1 MTYALKVD
9 ELDKSFGH
17 VAVLRSVAFAIE
29 AGSTTAIVGP
39 SGCGKTTLLR
49 LIAGFDKPDAGTI
62 ALTGKIVAGADWT
75 PAHRRSVGYVA
86 QDGALFPHATVGA
99 NIGFGLPRRARTV
112 SKITELLEM
121 VSLDSSYASR
131 RPDQLSGG
139 QQQRVALARAL
150 AREPELMLLDEPF
163 SALDAG
169 LRAHTRRIVAD
180 VLAKAA
186 ITTILVTHDQPEA
199 LSFADQVAV
208 MNSGSLAQIGTPR
221 EIYSRPV
228 DVATAE
234 FIGDA
239 VVLTAHIENGRARCA
254 LGEVD
259 VAPSS
264 NAIAGAARIMLRPE
278 QIEVATDG
286 AGVSGAVAD
295 VEYFGSEMLL
305 GVRLDTVDTVVSERV
320 TVRRFGST
328 ALTPGD
334 RVTIRVLGEAVAYD
348 L

>member
-1 MTYALKVD
+1 MTYALEV
-9 ELDKSFGH
+9 EGVDKSFGAATILH
-17 VAVLRSVAFAIE
+17 QVTLVAE

-49 LIAGFDKPDAGTI
+49 LIAGFEKPDAGTI
-62 ALTGKIVAGADWT
+62 ALAGRIVAGGGWT

-99 NIGFGLPRRARTV
+99 NVGFGLPRRARTA
-112 SKITELLEM
+112 SRIAELLEM
-121 VSLDSSYASR
+121 VSLDASYAAR

-169 LRAHTRRIVAD
+169 LRANTRRIVAD
-180 VLAKAA
+180 VLAKAG

-199 LSFADQVAV
+199 LSFADRVAV
-208 MNSGSLAQIGTPR
+208 MSAGRLAQIGTPR
-221 EIYSRPV
+221 EIYATPI
-228 DVATAE
+228 DVPTAQ

-239 VVLTAHIENGRARCA
+239 VVLPAHITGGRARCA
-254 LGEVD
+254 LGD
-259 VAPSS
+259 VTVTS
-264 NAIAGAARIMLRPE
+264 NGVHGDARVMLRPE
-278 QIEVATDG
+278 QIELTSDG
-286 AGVSGAVAD
+286 VGVSGTVVD
-295 VEYFGSEMLL
+295 IEYLGSEMLL
-305 GVRLDTVDTVVSERV
+305 GIRLDAASGAVPERV
-320 TVRRFGST
+320 TVRRFGAT

-334 RVTIRVLGEAVAYD
+334 RVGIRVLGHAVAYPG
-348 L
+348 

>member
-1 MTYALKVD
+1 MTYALEVD
-9 ELDKSFGH
+9 GLDKSFGAATILRH
-17 VAVLRSVAFAIE
+17 VTFAVE

-49 LIAGFDKPDAGTI
+49 LIAGFEKPDAGTI
-62 ALTGKIVAGADWT
+62 SLAGRVVAGGGWT

-99 NIGFGLPRRARTV
+99 NVGFGLPRRARTA
-112 SKITELLEM
+112 SRIAELLEM
-121 VSLDSSYASR
+121 VSLDPSYAAR

-169 LRAHTRRIVAD
+169 LRANTRRIVAD

-199 LSFADQVAV
+199 LSFADRVAV
-208 MNSGSLAQIGTPR
+208 MSAGRLAQIGTPR
-221 EIYSRPV
+221 EIYSTPI
-228 DVATAE
+228 DVPTAE

-239 VVLTAHIENGRARCA
+239 VVLSAHVDGGRARCA
-254 LGEVD
+254 LGD
-259 VAPSS
+259 VAVAS
-264 NAIAGAARIMLRPE
+264 NGVHGSARVMLRPE
-278 QIEVATDG
+278 QIEVTTDG
-286 AGVSGAVAD
+286 AGVSGTVVD
-295 VEYFGSEMLL
+295 VEYLGSEMLL
-305 GVRLDTVDTVVSERV
+305 GIRLDNADGVVSERV
-320 TVRRFGST
+320 TVRRFGAT

-334 RVTIRVLGEAVAYD
+334 RVGIRVLGKAVAYD

>member
-1 MTYALKVD
+1 MTYALEVD
-9 ELDKSFGH
+9 GLDKSFG
-17 VAVLRSVAFAIE
+17 AAAILRHVAFAVE

-49 LIAGFDKPDAGTI
+49 LIAGFEKPDAGTI
-62 ALTGKIVAGADWT
+62 ALAGRVVAGGGWT

-99 NIGFGLPRRARTV
+99 NVGFGLPRRARTPAR
-112 SKITELLEM
+112 IAELLEM

-169 LRAHTRRIVAD
+169 LRANTRRIVAD

-199 LSFADQVAV
+199 LSFADRVAV
-208 MNSGSLAQIGTPR
+208 MSAGRLAQIGTPR
-221 EIYSRPV
+221 EIYSTPI
-228 DVATAE
+228 DVPTAE

-239 VVLTAHIENGRARCA
+239 VVLSAHVDGGRARCA
-254 LGEVD
+254 LGD
-259 VAPSS
+259 VAVAS
-264 NAIAGAARIMLRPE
+264 NGVHGSARVMLRPE
-278 QIEVATDG
+278 QIEVTTDG
-286 AGVSGAVAD
+286 AGVSGTVVD
-295 VEYFGSEMLL
+295 VDYLGSEMLL
-305 GVRLDTVDTVVSERV
+305 GIRLDTGDGEVPERV
-320 TVRRFGST
+320 TVRRFGAT

-334 RVTIRVLGEAVAYD
+334 RVGIRVLGKAVAYD